1 MSVDR
6 IETRRARQIEGN
18 PFGGRIRMTDL
29 ARLAGV
35 SVATV
40 SRSLSDSHLINRVT
54 KRRVWQI
61 ASDHGYVA
69 LHDMPEGLQGSLAT
83 LALILPAGLSDPL
96 PQDLLAGIIDA
107 ARQARCDLMISY
119 LSDRQRNLLAFMD
132 HTVADAFLFLGQR
145 HLQAALA
152 DAAGRTQKF
161 VVWGETPEGG
171 ACAIGPDNF
180 AGGHLATRHLIEA
193 GCRRIAWLG
202 DHDGPDMG
210 QRFRGYLKA
219 LSEAGLSL
227 DPDLLLKTP
236 DLLLKTME
244 AGPFDGLFCASDAVF
259 PSGVSALTGQVRLAG
274 FHQGR
279 LPVSGACVA
288 CVSIDMAEAGRQVIA
303 SLLGAT
309 SGVQQSSIRVPV
321 NLSIQ

>member
-18 PFGGRIRMTDL
+18 PFGSRIRMTDL

-40 SRSLSDSHLINRVT
+40 SRSLSDSHLINRMT
-54 KRRVWQI
+54 KRRVWQV

-69 LHDMPEGLQGSLAT
+69 LRDMPDGLQGSLAT
-83 LALILPAGLSDPL
+83 LALILPAGASEPL
-96 PQDLLAGIIDA
+96 PQDLLAGIIEA

-119 LSDRQRNLLAFMD
+119 LPDRQRDLAAFMD

-152 DAAGRTQKF
+152 DAADRTQKF

-171 ACAIGPDNF
+171 YCAIGPDNF
-180 AGGHLATRHLIEA
+180 AGGYLATRHLIEA

-227 DPDLLLKTP
+227 DPDLLLKM
-236 DLLLKTME
+236 LE

-259 PSGVSALTGQVRLAG
+259 PAAVSALAGQVRLAG

-279 LPVSGACVA
+279 LPDSGAGVA

-303 SLLGAT
+303 SLLGAA
-309 SGVQQSSIRVPV
+309 SGVRQPSIKASVS
-321 NLSIQ
+321 LSIQ